1 MTIVVPFC
9 GRITPRERQES
20 LNAINA
26 VLNNIRVL
34 PFEDL
39 TDGERRT
46 ARMAVV
52 ANPDPTNLLDLP
64 MLEWVQSLWA
74 GVDRLVDEL
83 SASSLKIVR
92 MTDPQL
98 AQTMAE
104 AVLAWTLY
112 IHRDMPA
119 YHRQQREKHWEQL
132 PLVSPQD
139 RPVGI
144 LGMGNLGRVA
154 AQRLKNNGFPVTG
167 WSRSPWTKADIPMK
181 YGPHGLEAILR
192 NSSIVVVL
200 LPLTPQTRGLLDDWR
215 FGQMRKGAAL
225 LNFARGPIVDH
236 AALIRALDRDHL
248 GHAVLD
254 VFEHEPLSEQDPL
267 WGHPKVTVLP
277 HITAPTQIGT
287 ATALAARNIQNF
299 FDQGQIPRAV
309 NRELGY

>member
-20 LNAINA
+20 LDAINA
-26 VLNNIRVL
+26 ALNNIRVI

-52 ANPDPTNLLDLP
+52 ANPDPEDLRDLP

-74 GVDRLVDEL
+74 GVERLVEEMPHN
-83 SASSLKIVR
+83 AVRIVR

-98 AQTMAE
+98 AQTMSE

-112 IHRDMPA
+112 IHRDMPV
-119 YHRQQREKHWEQL
+119 YREQQEAKRWLQHKLLMPE
-132 PLVSPQD
+132 D

-154 AQRLKNNGFPVTG
+154 AQRLQANGFPVTG
-167 WSRSPWTKADIPMK
+167 WTRTPWTKADIPMM
-181 YGPHGLEAILR
+181 YGPSGLETILR
-192 NSSIVVVL
+192 KSSIVVVL

-215 FGQMRKGAAL
+215 LGQMQEGAAL
-225 LNFARGPIVDH
+225 LNFARGPIVDQ
-236 AALIRALDRDHL
+236 AALIRALDRGHL
-248 GHAVLD
+248 DHAVLD
-254 VFEHEPLSEQDPL
+254 VFEREPLKKDDPL
-267 WGHPKVTVLP
+267 WANPRVTILP
-277 HITAPTQIGT
+277 HITAPTQTGT
-287 ATALAARNIQNF
+287 ASLLAAGNIQEF
-299 FDQGQIPRAV
+299 FDHGRIPEAV

>member
-9 GRITPRERQES
+9 GRIMPRERQES
-20 LNAINA
+20 LDAINSA
-26 VLNNIRVL
+26 LNNIRVI

-52 ANPDPTNLLDLP
+52 ANPDPTDLLDLP

-74 GVDRLVDEL
+74 GVERLVEETPN
-83 SASSLKIVR
+83 SALRIVR

-98 AQTMAE
+98 AQTMSE

-119 YHRQQREKHWEQL
+119 YRRQQETRRWQQHK
-132 PLVSPQD
+132 LVLTED

-154 AQRLKNNGFPVTG
+154 SQRLRENGFPVMG
-167 WSRSPWTKADIPMK
+167 WSRAPWTKADIPMM
-181 YGPHGLEAILR
+181 YGPSGLEAILR
-192 NSSIVVVL
+192 QSSIVVVL

-215 FGQMRKGAAL
+215 LGQMREGAAL
-225 LNFARGPIVDH
+225 LNFARGPIVDQ
-236 AALIRALDRDHL
+236 AALLRRLERGHL

-254 VFEHEPLSEQDPL
+254 VFDREPLPKEDPL
-267 WGHPKVTVLP
+267 WAHPNVTVLP
-277 HITAPTQIGT
+277 HITAPTQTGT
-287 ATALAARNIQNF
+287 ASLLAAKNIQEF
-299 FDQGQIPRAV
+299 FDRGHIPVAV
-309 NRELGY
+309 NRDLGY